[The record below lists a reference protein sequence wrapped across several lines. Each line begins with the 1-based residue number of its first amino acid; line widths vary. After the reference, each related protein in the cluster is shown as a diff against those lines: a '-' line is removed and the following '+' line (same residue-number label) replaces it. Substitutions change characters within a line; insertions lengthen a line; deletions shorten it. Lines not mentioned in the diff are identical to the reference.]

1 MAYSREMMIES
12 SLKAIQDNNLI
23 WIEEIFAFVPFSQK
37 TFYNH
42 ELQEL
47 QEIKKAID
55 DNRVRQKQKMRK
67 KWYDSDNPTLQLA
80 AYKLLGTDLERD
92 ILNTQ
97 KIDHSNKG
105 KEFDFSNTPSD
116 ELITRLHKLL
126 ATGKEG

>member
-47 QEIKKAID
+47 QEIKKAIG